1 MDILLDGDF
10 TVTFSLHN
18 FYENKFER
26 KKKPNQSFGSL
37 AETNTT

>member
-26 KKKPNQSFGSL
+26 KNPNQSFGSL
-37 AETNTT
+37 TATNTT